1 MDTMIRESYRAI
13 IINIMLHGYFQSN
26 IYLQDIFSSFESII
40 LYLHVFTS

>member
-1 MDTMIRESYRAI
+1 MIRESYRAI

-26 IYLQDIFSSFESII
+26 IFLQDISFESII